1 MIKGR
6 VYRSAQRV
14 FYCKIDGQES
24 LITAT
29 AKGNLLKGSDSVV
42 VGDEVEIKEED
53 GQFYILKVFPRR
65 SEIWRQI
72 KRENKKKVTAS
83 NIDLLVIVSSA
94 SKPKYK
100 RGLVDRFLMRSAQ
113 WEIPAIH
120 IINKMD
126 GFNDDEIDLSFEAKR
141 LEMLKIK
148 SFEISAKL
156 GEEYQKQFLQFGLKE
171 LIETLNGKTAIFLGQ
186 SGVGK
191 SSLINRLT
199 GGEFELK
206 TKEIGKAG
214 KGTHTTTW
222 SEVIDFENFTLIDSP
237 GIRSFS
243 VDDVYSEDLEL
254 LFPDLLELF
263 LTCKFRNCD
272 HGPEAKGCFY
282 EQLKD
287 PDQINIID
295 SRLESYYKLRD
306 EVSET
311 PDWKKKPN

>member
-6 VYRSAQRV
+6 VYRSAQRI
-14 FYCKIDGQES
+14 FYCKIDGEAE
-24 LITAT
+24 LVMAT

-53 GQFYILKVFPRR
+53 GQFYIINVLPRR

-94 SKPKYK
+94 SKPKFK

-120 IINKMD
+120 VLNKMD
-126 GFNDDEIDLSFEAKR
+126 GFKERDFDISFEAKR
-141 LEMLKIK
+141 LELPNIK
-148 SFEISAKL
+148 SFEVSAKA
-156 GEEYQKQFLQFGLKE
+156 GEDYKNIYLDYGLSELKKE
-171 LIETLNGKTAIFLGQ
+171 LSGKTAIFLGQ

-191 SSLINRLT
+191 SSLINLLT
-199 GGEFELK
+199 SGEFELK
-206 TKEIGKAG
+206 TKDIGRAG

-222 SEVIDFENFTLIDSP
+222 SEVIDFDDFTLIDSP

-243 VDDVYSEDLEL
+243 LDDVYSEDLEF
-254 LFPDLLELF
+254 LFPDLLNLF
-263 LTCKFRNCD
+263 LTCQFRNCD

-282 EQLKD
+282 NKLTD
-287 PDQINIID
+287 PEEIKIID

-306 EVSET
+306 EVSEI
-311 PDWKKKPN
+311 PDWKKKPH

>member
-1 MIKGR
+1 MEGR
-6 VYRSAQRV
+6 VYRSAQRM
-14 FYCKIDGQES
+14 FYCKLKGES
-24 LITAT
+24 ELVMAT
-29 AKGNLLKGSDSVV
+29 AKGNLLKGTDSVV
-42 VGDEVEIKEED
+42 VGDIVEIKEED
-53 GQFYILKVFPRR
+53 GQYYIVEVMERK

-94 SKPKYK
+94 AKPKYK

-120 IINKMD
+120 VFNKMD
-126 GFNDDEIDLSFEAKR
+126 GYKEKDFDLAFEAKR
-141 LEMLKIK
+141 LEMPKVE
-148 SFEISAKL
+148 SFEVSAKD
-156 GEEYQKQFLQFGLKE
+156 GEEYSSQVLKKGIKE
-171 LIETLNGKTAIFLGQ
+171 LREQLSGKTAIFLGQ

-191 SSLINRLT
+191 SSLINRLS

-206 TKEIGKAG
+206 TKEIGRAG

-222 SEVIDFENFTLIDSP
+222 SEILDFEDFTLIDSP

-243 VDDVYSEDLEL
+243 LDDVYSEDLEF

-263 LTCKFRNCD
+263 LTCQFRNCD
-272 HGPEAKGCFY
+272 HGTGAKGCFY
-282 EQLKD
+282 SGLTDPEQIK
-287 PDQINIID
+287 IID

-306 EVSET
+306 EVSEI
-311 PDWKKKPN
+311 PDWKKKPH

>member
-1 MIKGR
+1 MEGR
-6 VYRSAQRV
+6 VYRSAQRM
-14 FYCKIDGQES
+14 FYCKLKGES
-24 LITAT
+24 DLVMAT

-42 VGDEVEIKEED
+42 VGDIVEIKEED
-53 GQFYILKVFPRR
+53 GQHYIVEVMERK

-94 SKPKYK
+94 AKPKYK

-120 IINKMD
+120 VFNKMD
-126 GFNDDEIDLSFEAKR
+126 GYKEKDFDLAFEAKR
-141 LEMLKIK
+141 LEMPKVD
-148 SFEISAKL
+148 SFEVSAKE
-156 GEEYQKQFLQFGLKE
+156 GEEYSPQVLKKGIKDLRE
-171 LIETLNGKTAIFLGQ
+171 QLSGKTAIFLGQ

-191 SSLINRLT
+191 SSLINRLS

-206 TKEIGKAG
+206 TKEIGRAG

-222 SEVIDFENFTLIDSP
+222 SEILDFEDFTLIDSP

-243 VDDVYSEDLEL
+243 LDDVYSEDLEF
-254 LFPDLLELF
+254 LFPDLLDLF
-263 LTCKFRNCD
+263 LTCQFRNCD

-282 EQLKD
+282 NGLTDPEQIK
-287 PDQINIID
+287 IID

-306 EVSET
+306 EVSEI
-311 PDWKKKPN
+311 PDWKKKPH

>member
-1 MIKGR
+1 MEGR
-6 VYRSAQRV
+6 VYRSAQRM
-14 FYCKIDGQES
+14 FYCKLKGES
-24 LITAT
+24 DLVMAT

-42 VGDEVEIKEED
+42 VGDIVEIKEED
-53 GQFYILKVFPRR
+53 GQHYIVEVMERK

-94 SKPKYK
+94 AKPKYK

-113 WEIPAIH
+113 WEIPALH
-120 IINKMD
+120 VFNKMD
-126 GFNDDEIDLSFEAKR
+126 GYKEKDFDLAFEAKR
-141 LEMLKIK
+141 LEMPKVD
-148 SFEISAKL
+148 SFEVSAKE
-156 GEEYQKQFLQFGLKE
+156 GEEYSPQVLKKGIKDLRE
-171 LIETLNGKTAIFLGQ
+171 QLSGKTAIFLGQ

-191 SSLINRLT
+191 SSLINRLS

-206 TKEIGKAG
+206 TKEIGRAG

-222 SEVIDFENFTLIDSP
+222 SEILDFEDFTLIDSP

-243 VDDVYSEDLEL
+243 LDDVYSEDLEF
-254 LFPDLLELF
+254 LFPDLLDLF
-263 LTCKFRNCD
+263 LTCQFRNCD

-282 EQLKD
+282 NGLTDPEQIK
-287 PDQINIID
+287 IID

-306 EVSET
+306 EVSEI
-311 PDWKKKPN
+311 PDWKKKPH

>member
-1 MIKGR
+1 MLKGR
-6 VYRSAQRV
+6 VYRSAQRI
-14 FYCKIDGQES
+14 FYCKVDGETE
-24 LITAT
+24 LVMAT

-42 VGDEVEIKEED
+42 VGDDVEIKEED
-53 GQFYILKVFPRR
+53 GQFYIIDVLPRR

-72 KRENKKKVTAS
+72 KRENKKKITAS

-94 SKPKYK
+94 SKPKFK

-120 IINKMD
+120 VINKMD
-126 GFNDDEIDLSFEAKR
+126 GFREKDFDIQFEAKR
-141 LEMLKIK
+141 LELPKVK
-148 SFEISAKL
+148 SFEVSAKD
-156 GEEYQKQFLQFGLKE
+156 GEEYRPLHLPLGITDLRKE
-171 LIETLNGKTAIFLGQ
+171 LSGKTAIFLGQ

-191 SSLINRLT
+191 SSLINRLS

-206 TKEIGKAG
+206 TKEIGRAG

-222 SEVIDFENFTLIDSP
+222 SEILEFDDFTMIDSP

-243 VDDVYSEDLEL
+243 LDDVYSEDLEF

-263 LTCKFRNCD
+263 LTCQFRNCD
-272 HGPEAKGCFY
+272 HGPGVKGCFY
-282 EQLKD
+282 NNLTD
-287 PDQINIID
+287 PEEIRIID

-306 EVSET
+306 EVSEI
-311 PDWKKKPN
+311 PDWKKKPH